1 MLPSPAKVLI
11 VDDMSTMRKYVRQCL
26 SGFGIDN
33 VTEADDGDTAWQAVE
48 EAFKSGTPFDFI
60 ITDWNM
66 PRMQGIDLLRLVRS
80 DERTHALPVL
90 MLTGEG
96 SQHQIIEAIQAGAS
110 AYLVKPFTPE
120 NLSDRVE
127 IAARTALNS

>member
-1 MLPSPAKVLI
+1 MLPSSAKVLV

-26 SGFGIDN
+26 TGFGVSNI
-33 VTEADDGDTAWQAVE
+33 TEADDGDTAWQAVQD
-48 EAFKSGTPFDFI
+48 ALASGKPFQFI

-66 PRMQGIDLLRLVRS
+66 PRMQGIDFLRLVRT
-80 DERTHALPVL
+80 DERTQGLPVL

-96 SQHQIIEAIQAGAS
+96 SQHQIIEAIQAGVS

-120 NLSDRVE
+120 NLSERVE
-127 IAARTALNS
+127 IAVRTAAG